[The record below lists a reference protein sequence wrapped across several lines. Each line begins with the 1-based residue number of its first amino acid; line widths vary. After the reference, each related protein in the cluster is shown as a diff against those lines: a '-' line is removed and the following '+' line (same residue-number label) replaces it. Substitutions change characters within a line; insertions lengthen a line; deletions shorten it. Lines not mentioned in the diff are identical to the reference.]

1 MRRLNQNNF
10 IAISF
15 LTTIFL
21 FSCNKK
27 SVDVVKN
34 TSIYD
39 FDTEK
44 VFKVIYDSIK
54 LDLDED
60 GFLLKYNR
68 KDVINLFFKLE
79 KYKEIKIVLNKQEK
93 LNYEDTLTLNKVN
106 FILSKQNGE
115 TGKEYIDKSLD
126 LIRAKIIDKPNDY
139 KLFLDYF
146 SFKIFITKQVDL
158 FHEIDSI
165 QKVNFNFSK
174 DEYDYW
180 YKIIKDEYE
189 SPIVKKFGL
198 QQN

>member
-15 LTTIFL
+15 LISIFL

-44 VFKVIYDSIK
+44 VFNVICDSIK

-60 GFLLKYNR
+60 GFLLKYNK

-146 SFKIFITKQVDL
+146 YFKIFITKQEDL

-180 YKIIKDEYE
+180 YKIIKDEHE
-189 SPIVKKFGL
+189 SPIVKKFGI